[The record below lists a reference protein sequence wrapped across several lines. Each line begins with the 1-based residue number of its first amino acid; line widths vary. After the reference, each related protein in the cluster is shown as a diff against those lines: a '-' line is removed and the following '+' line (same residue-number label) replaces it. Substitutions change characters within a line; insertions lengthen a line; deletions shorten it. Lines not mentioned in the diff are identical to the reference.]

1 VIVKICG
8 VTRPE
13 DAAAAVAAGADWLGL
28 NFWPRSKRAL
38 DRVQAA
44 ACAASARAVAAAQG
58 RKVALVGVFV
68 NQPIDEMADLAAAVG
83 LDLVQLHGDEP
94 PDTCP
99 AVRAAC
105 QAAGHEV
112 RIIRAVAVRT
122 GGDVAAA
129 LIPDADI
136 LLVDAI
142 SAGYGGSGQTA
153 DWSLAAALVSA
164 AAGRPVLLAGGLSPD
179 NVAAAVA
186 RVAPAGV
193 DVASGV
199 ELAPGV
205 KDAAQ
210 MQAFVRRAR
219 AAAAGQRAH
228 AAGPG
233 QPVPSDRDHESQGGG
248 ARAGWAP
255 ATPEGRG
262 RTGGTPPRQPT
273 PSSPDDPP
281 DGQETP

>member
-8 VTRPE
+8 VTRPA

-28 NFWPRSKRAL
+28 NFWPRSKRAV
-38 DRVQAA
+38 DRGQAA
-44 ACAASARAVAAAQG
+44 ACAEAARAAAAGQG
-58 RKVALVGVFV
+58 REVALVGVFV
-68 NQPIDEMADLAAAVG
+68 NQGIDEMAGLAAAVG

-105 QAAGHEV
+105 RAAGRDV
-112 RIIRAVAVRT
+112 RVIRAVTVRT
-122 GGDVAAA
+122 DGDVAATRSA
-129 LIPDADI
+129 TLNDDLAHGADV
-136 LLVDAI
+136 LLVDAP

-153 DWSLAAALVSA
+153 DWALAADLVRA
-164 AAGRPVLLAGGLSPD
+164 AAGRPVLLAGGLSAE

-199 ELAPGV
+199 ESAPGI
-205 KDAAQ
+205 KDAAR
-210 MQAFVRRAR
+210 MQSFIERAR
-219 AAAAGQRAH
+219 AAAA
-228 AAGPG
+228 PG
-233 QPVPSDRDHESQGGG
+233 
-248 ARAGWAP
+248 
-255 ATPEGRG
+255 
-262 RTGGTPPRQPT
+262 
-273 PSSPDDPP
+273 DPP